1 MSELTAAMRA
11 AVDSVDTDRRRRPGT
26 PADRRQPAVGPVQLR
41 EDHDLPPVVGRRAAH
56 RESFAEVVR
65 DQFGP
70 VGLAVWTAVRESV
83 ILVGLF
89 WVCAILL
96 AFGEVEGA
104 ITVPGVGEATVITVA
119 LVAATVLRAV
129 FAALARGTTPR

>member
-11 AVDSVDTDRRRRPGT
+11 AVDSVDGDRRRRPGT
-26 PADRRQPAVGPVQLR
+26 PLDRNRPVTGPVQLR
-41 EDHDLPPVVGRRAAH
+41 EDHDLPPVVSRRGRR
-56 RESFAEVVR
+56 ETFSEVVR

-70 VGLAVWTAVRESV
+70 VGLVVWTTIRESL

-89 WVCAILL
+89 WVCAIML

-129 FAALARGTTPR
+129 IAALSRGTTPR

>member
-1 MSELTAAMRA
+1 MSELTAAMHA

-26 PADRRQPAVGPVQLR
+26 PSDRREPAVGPVQLR
-41 EDHDLPPVVGRRAAH
+41 EDHDLPPVAGRRATR
-56 RESFAEVVR
+56 RETFADVVR
-65 DQFGP
+65 DQFGT

-83 ILVGLF
+83 ILVALF

-96 AFGEVEGA
+96 AFVEVEGA

-129 FAALARGTTPR
+129 LAALARGTAPR

>member
-41 EDHDLPPVVGRRAAH
+41 EEHDLPPVISRRGS
-56 RESFAEVVR
+56 RETFSDVVR
-65 DQFGP
+65 GQFGT
-70 VGLAVWTAVRESV
+70 VGVAIWTTLRETV

-89 WVCAILL
+89 WVCAIGL
-96 AFGEVEGA
+96 AFVEVEGA
-104 ITVPGVGEATVITVA
+104 VTVPGVGEATVITVA
-119 LVAATVLRAV
+119 LVAASVLRAV
-129 FAALARGTTPR
+129 LAALSRGSTPR